1 VADEVRLWRIGSDDT
16 LGEIKPGRL
25 DLESRLEEW
34 LKRDISVL
42 DPSLLIIG
50 NQVATVGGPLDLLCI
65 DAAGDLVILELKRDK
80 TPREIIAQALD
91 YASWVVGLPHER
103 VISIADA
110 YLGEGVLQSRFRER
124 FGSELPE
131 TLNGDHRMVIVG
143 SGIDARSERII
154 RYLSETHGIRINAAT
169 FHYFRDADGSE
180 LVARIFLIEPSE
192 AELSA
197 STRGTSRRRPNLT
210 DEQLEELATKAG
222 VDQLYDHAVRVLSQV
237 LQRTR
242 SRSSM
247 TFSYQLKGS
256 RKALI
261 RLEPGE
267 SSRETGLSYKLYRN
281 RFSEVSR
288 LSSEDAT
295 AVLPAERAAWNEGY
309 GPEYEGYQGFI
320 VSREEVDRLAGALP
334 QSG

>member
-1 VADEVRLWRIGSDDT
+1 MADEVRLWRVGSDDT
-16 LGEIKPGRL
+16 LSETKSSPL
-25 DLESRLEEW
+25 DFESRLEEW

-50 NQVATVGGPLDLLCI
+50 TQVSTVGGPLDLLCM
-65 DAAGDLVILELKRDK
+65 DAAGDLVIVELKRDK
-80 TPREIIAQALD
+80 TPREIVAQVLD
-91 YASWVVGLPHER
+91 YASWVVDLPHER
-103 VISIADA
+103 VMSIADG

-154 RYLSETHGIRINAAT
+154 RYLSETHGVRINAAT

-180 LVARIFLIEPSE
+180 LLARIFLIEPSE

-210 DEQLEELATKAG
+210 DEELEGLAAKAG
-222 VDQLYDHAVRVLSQV
+222 VDELYDHAVRALSQV

-242 SRSSM
+242 SRSSI

-281 RFSEVSR
+281 RFGEVSG
-288 LSSEDAT
+288 LSSEDAV
-295 AVLPAERAAWNEGY
+295 AVFPAERADWNEGY
-309 GPEYEGYQGFI
+309 GPEYEGVKGFI